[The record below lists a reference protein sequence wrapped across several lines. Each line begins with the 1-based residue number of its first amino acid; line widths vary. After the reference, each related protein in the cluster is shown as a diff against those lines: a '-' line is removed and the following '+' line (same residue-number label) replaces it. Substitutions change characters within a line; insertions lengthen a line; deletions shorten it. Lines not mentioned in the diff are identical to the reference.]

1 MLPLEKIRVLDVSRV
16 LAGPFCSM
24 ILADLGAEVIKVEK
38 PGVGDDTRAW
48 GPPFINGESA
58 YYLSVN
64 RGKKSVTL
72 NLKSEKGKEILYKLA
87 EKSDVFLENFRPGV
101 AAKLGINY
109 ESIKQ
114 VNPRIVYCSISGFGQ
129 TGPYSNR
136 TAYDIIIQGMGGFMG
151 ITGEPERP
159 PVRIGVAITDLGTGM
174 YAAIAIIS
182 ALWLREKTG
191 KGQYLDLSLLD
202 TSVSWMTYMA
212 QNYFATGKSPKPMGS
227 AHPNIVPYQCFK
239 TKDSKYMVLAIGN
252 DNFWRVFCETV
263 GLKDLANKPE
273 FRTNSGRV
281 ENKNKLIPLL
291 EKLFQGRNRDEWINI
306 LNKAKIPCGPVYKME
321 EIFKDPQVLHRE
333 MLVKVKHPKIGE
345 LEMVGTPIK
354 FSETPLKISKYPPLL
369 GEHTEEVLNKLLGY
383 SKKEIEKLR
392 REKVI

>member
-1 MLPLEKIRVLDVSRV
+1 
-16 LAGPFCSM
+16 
-24 ILADLGAEVIKVEK
+24 
-38 PGVGDDTRAW
+38 
-48 GPPFINGESA
+48 
-58 YYLSVN
+58 
-64 RGKKSVTL
+64 
-72 NLKSEKGKEILYKLA
+72 
-87 EKSDVFLENFRPGV
+87 
-101 AAKLGINY
+101 
-109 ESIKQ
+109 
-114 VNPRIVYCSISGFGQ
+114 
-129 TGPYSNR
+129 
-136 TAYDIIIQGMGGFMG
+136 MGGFNG
-151 ITGEPERP
+151 IKGETERP

-191 KGQYLDLSLLD
+191 KGQYLDLSLFD

-263 GLKDLANKPE
+263 GLQDLANKPD

-281 ENKNKLIPLL
+281 DNKNKLIPLL
-291 EKLFQGRNRDEWINI
+291 EKLFQGRNRDEWISI